1 MEFAVN
7 YSVAAA
13 DLLRTGHIQIE
24 RFKCPAWPDL
34 IATVRRAHPVY
45 VHFPLRVGAGTGD
58 AVDTE
63 TRGPADWHKVEGLLL
78 QTGTPLV
85 NLHLEVIRDDYPH
98 IPVNTADPAHVEMV
112 TENLIQDV
120 RAIVKRFGPEHVV
133 VENDHSARAQH
144 LRPVFLPETIRRV
157 VHETGCGLL
166 LDLSHARLAAHTL
179 GVDARDYISQLPTD
193 RTREIHISGLQRV
206 EGSLVER
213 ARHAGLAEETIQQY
227 AGHLVDHLP
236 ITDGGWQFYAWS
248 LEQVHRGVWGT
259 PWIVTFEYG
268 GVKGIWEMVTDRV
281 VLAEQVPRLRAL
293 VKSPALG
300 N

>member
-13 DLLRTGHIQIE
+13 DLLRKGLIHID

-34 IATVRRAHPVY
+34 VATVRRAHPVY

-63 TRGPADWHKVEGLLL
+63 TAGPADWHKVEALLR

-85 NLHLEVIRDDYPH
+85 NLHLEVTPDDCPDV
-98 IPVNTADPAHVEMV
+98 PVDTADPAHVDLV
-112 TENLIQDV
+112 TDRLIRDV
-120 RAIVKRFGPEHVV
+120 RSVVQRFGPERVV
-133 VENDHSARAQH
+133 VENDHSARGQH
-144 LRPVFLPETIRRV
+144 LRPAFLPETIRRV
-157 VHETGCGLL
+157 VRETGCGLL
-166 LDLSHARLAAHTL
+166 LDVSHARLAAHAL
-179 GVDARDYISQLPTD
+179 DIDARDYLSQLPTD

-206 EGSLVER
+206 EGALIER
-213 ARHAGLAEETIQQY
+213 ARRAGLAEETIQQY
-227 AGHLVDHLP
+227 AGHQVDHLP
-236 ITDGGWQFYAWS
+236 ITGVGWRFYAWA
-248 LEQVHRGVWGT
+248 LEQVRRGLWGT

-268 GVKGIWEMVTDRV
+268 GVKGIWKAITDRD

-293 VKSPALG
+293 TRSPARG
-300 N
+300 D